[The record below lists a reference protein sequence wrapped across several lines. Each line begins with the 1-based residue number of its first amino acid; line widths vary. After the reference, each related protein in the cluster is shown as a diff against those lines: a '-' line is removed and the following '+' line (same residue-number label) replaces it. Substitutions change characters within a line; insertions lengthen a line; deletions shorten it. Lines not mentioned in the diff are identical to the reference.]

1 MTEGG
6 VFNLPSF
13 RREDGKIAPVN
24 LTWRAWGELNAPA
37 DNAVLICHYFSATTN
52 ATGEGGWWEPLI
64 GPGKVFDTDRDYVVC
79 MAMLNNVNWEVTATL
94 APGATVRDSVRL
106 QRLLL
111 DQLGVRRLRCVA
123 GPSMGGFQALTWA
136 VEYPEMVR
144 SVVAVTTAPF
154 CPPLTALVPVQA
166 MIEAAEVGDAEGLA
180 RAALIQTTMARSHEW
195 VARGFVGGGLLE
207 QMRDVARSRAAAW
220 DRERYVAMARTWQRF
235 DLTAGYPDRA
245 AALRRI
251 TARVLLLP
259 VSTDLIFP
267 PQLSEDFAAEL
278 RELGVDA
285 TCQTIASHGG
295 HLAAVAECGILA
307 EPIRAFLYA

>member
-1 MTEGG
+1 MTHGG
-6 VFNLPSF
+6 VFHLPSF

-24 LTWRAWGELNAPA
+24 LAWHTWGEMNAA
-37 DNAVLICHYFSATTN
+37 RDNVVLVCHYFSATSRP
-52 ATGEGGWWEPLI
+52 AGPGGWWQPLV
-64 GPGKVFDTDRDYVVC
+64 GPGRLLDTDRSFVIC
-79 MAMLNNVNWEVTATL
+79 MSMLNNVNWEEVSTL

-111 DQLGVRRLRCVA
+111 DELGVRRLACVV

-136 VEYPEMVR
+136 VEYPELPAAVIG
-144 SVVAVTTAPF
+144 VTTAAVCPPF
-154 CPPLTALVPVQA
+154 CALVPVQA
-166 MIEAAEVGDAEGLA
+166 CIEAVESDPAEGLA
-180 RAALIQTTMARSHEW
+180 RAALIQTTMARTHQW
-195 VARGFVGGGLLE
+195 VERAYVGGGYVE
-207 QMRDVARSRAAAW
+207 QMRDVARGRAAAW

-251 TARVLLLP
+251 RARVLLLP

-267 PQLSEDFAAEL
+267 PEYSESFAAEL

-285 TCQTIASHGG
+285 TCAPIASHGG
-295 HLAAVAECGILA
+295 HLAAVAECGIL
-307 EPIRAFLYA
+307 EGSMRAFLS